1 MQLQHPPML
10 MASLRS
16 VINEASVQET
26 GVGQTPPSPTPYPI
40 QTLCLPL
47 PCARQALPALPHP
60 SQTLYRS
67 LRLSPAF
74 LSSIFLTSLTAGS
87 LVRLVLSE
95 LGPQTPPPS
104 HPSLSLTHRASS
116 NLDPNEGVQSQF
128 RAEKEKT
135 EGQPSG
141 SGVRG

>member
-1 MQLQHPPML
+1 ML

-47 PCARQALPALPHP
+47 PCARQILPAPPHP
-60 SQTLYRS
+60 SQTLYWS
-67 LRLSPAF
+67 LRLSLAF
-74 LSSIFLTSLTAGS
+74 LYSIFLT
-87 LVRLVLSE
+87 V
-95 LGPQTPPPS
+95 GPQTPPPS
-104 HPSLSLTHRASS
+104 HPSLPLTHRASP

-128 RAEKEKT
+128 RTEKEKN
-135 EGQPSG
+135 
-141 SGVRG
+141 